1 MIDRFERFSFTVAE
15 IYRCWHK
22 IATDEMEEYGL
33 KGSYA
38 VYFTALFR
46 HPDGLTAVQL
56 GELCNRDKAD
66 VSRAA
71 SLLEKKGLLQRV
83 SDSGKIYRTQL
94 VLTETGRNLAEQIN
108 AKAAVAVEYASR
120 GLPDDKRGVFYE
132 ALDLICENL
141 QILSKEGLPEK

>member
-22 IATDEMEEYGL
+22 IATDEMEEYDL
-33 KGSYA
+33 KGSYS

-46 HPDGLTAVQL
+46 YPEGLTAVQL

-71 SLLEKKGLLQRV
+71 SLLEKNGLLQRV
-83 SDSGKIYRTQL
+83 AEDGKIYRTQL
-94 VLTETGRNLAEQIN
+94 VLTDTGRNLAEQIN

-120 GLPDDKRGVFYE
+120 GLPDDKRRVFYE
-132 ALDLICENL
+132 ALELICENL
-141 QILSKEGLPEK
+141 QTLSKEGLPEK